1 MTNKQNIA
9 IIGAGGFGREIF
21 HLLDNDLY
29 NCVGFIDYRKEKDLP
44 AVIIG
49 HEDEM
54 ANLVNEHSLECCVL
68 ALGDI
73 KKRKTIINK
82 IDKFSIN
89 YPIVIDPSVRC
100 FSEDIADGVIIYPGA
115 VIMNNCK
122 IGKFTLLNSGVTLGH
137 DVIIGDFCN
146 INPGVHL
153 AGRITIGD
161 GVFIG
166 IGASVKENIRI
177 GNNVVIGAGSV
188 VLKDVPDNTT
198 VYGVPAKVAH
208 S

>member
-1 MTNKQNIA
+1 MIHKLADVMSDDVGENTNIWQ
-9 IIGAGGFGREIF
+9 F
-21 HLLDNDLY
+21 
-29 NCVGFIDYRKEKDLP
+29 CV
-44 AVIIG
+44 
-49 HEDEM
+49 
-54 ANLVNEHSLECCVL
+54 VL
-68 ALGDI
+68 KGS
-73 KKRKTIINK
+73 K
-82 IDKFSIN
+82 
-89 YPIVIDPSVRC
+89 
-100 FSEDIADGVIIYPGA
+100 
-115 VIMNNCK
+115 
-122 IGKFTLLNSGVTLGH
+122 
-137 DVIIGDFCN
+137 IGDFCN